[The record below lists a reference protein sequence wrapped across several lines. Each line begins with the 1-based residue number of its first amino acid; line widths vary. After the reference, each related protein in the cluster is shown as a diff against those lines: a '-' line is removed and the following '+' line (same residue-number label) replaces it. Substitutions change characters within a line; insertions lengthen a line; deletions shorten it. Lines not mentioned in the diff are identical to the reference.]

1 MLVTDGPGYRIIVGE
16 EQLDLLR
23 FDRALDEARRCATV
37 DGEVAALETALG
49 LYRGRVLPDSRSPV
63 LTSAAAALE
72 DRYLGARERLLELRL
87 EQGRAHDAVTELL
100 TLVAEHPLRE
110 SLSALLMVALYRVGR
125 QADALRV
132 YHDLRNLLA
141 EQLGID
147 PSSAVNYRYQ
157 QILRNEPGLDRSPA
171 AAHGPAAAQ
180 PPAPPPRSLPHDLP
194 DFTGREEELARL
206 LAQASDAPDGAA
218 AHPAVRIVTV
228 DGMAGSGK
236 TTLAVH
242 AAHRLADR
250 YPDGQVFLDL
260 RGFSPHGPPLTPHE
274 ALGTLLRAL
283 GVPGDRLPDDP
294 SDREGLWRGMTADRR
309 MLLLF
314 DNAAASDQ
322 VRPLIPAGPH
332 CLVLVTSRPS
342 LAQLDGATP
351 LPLAP
356 PPAADGLALLGR
368 VLGHRRV
375 AAEQEAAAELV
386 ALCGRLPLAL
396 RVVASRLT
404 NRPQW
409 SLAYLTGRLR
419 DEATRLDELA
429 VEHRSVRAS
438 LGLSYAA
445 VPATH
450 QELFRL
456 LGAHPGADFDGP
468 AAAALAGLAP
478 HTAES
483 RLEDLLDARLL
494 DQRVPGRYTFH
505 PLLRALARDAAAQEP
520 RAAGESRRRL
530 LDHYLTAA
538 EATAALVEPGRRVPR
553 PAAEVRPPAAVPP
566 PRDATAALA
575 WFDAER
581 ANLLAVLGH
590 AEESGADRHVAR
602 LSLALAPCLHAR
614 GQVEDEL
621 AVLRKAAA
629 AARRLGDPALE
640 RAALTGLA
648 APYGRLGRV
657 AEGLECAREAL
668 SLSERTGDRAGAALC
683 LSRIGAF
690 HNALGQYESAIAAL
704 HRALVLLSRTEARAT
719 EENAVLASLGE
730 AQAALGRHAE
740 ALQTSRLV
748 ILHSRDAGDPH
759 GEVTGLTGEATA
771 YAAAGQLDMAL
782 DRLAE
787 AAALARRAA
796 APDGSAPDGLAPVL
810 ARYADVYRR
819 QGRHR
824 EALHAG
830 HAALHLLRR
839 DRRPAL
845 TAAVHNVIGAVHRD
859 RGEYQ
864 RGEGHHQTARRLA
877 LRAGLRRE
885 LALALDG
892 IAHARAHGEGPQEA
906 KEHEPRSA
914 PAAPVPPVHAHAC
927 ATQHPTH

>member
-16 EQLDLLR
+16 DQLDLLR

-100 TLVAEHPLRE
+100 PLVAEHPLRE

-180 PPAPPPRSLPHDLP
+180 PPTPPPRSLPHDLP
-194 DFTGREEELARL
+194 DFTGREAELTRL
-206 LAQASDAPDGAA
+206 LAQASDAPDGGA

-260 RGFSPHGPPLTPHE
+260 RGFSPHGPPLAPHE

-294 SDREGLWRGMTADRR
+294 SDRVGLWRGMTADRR

-322 VRPLIPAGPH
+322 VRPLIPAGPD

-342 LAQLDGATP
+342 LAQLDGATA

-409 SLAYLTGRLR
+409 SLAYLAGRLR
-419 DEATRLDELA
+419 DEATRLDELT
-429 VEHRSVRAS
+429 VEHRSVRTA
-438 LGLSYAA
+438 LELSYAA
-445 VPATH
+445 MPAGH

-456 LGAHPGADFDGP
+456 LGAHPGTDVDGP

-478 HTAES
+478 QTAEA

-494 DQRVPGRYTFH
+494 DQRTPGRYTFH
-505 PLLRALARDAAAQEP
+505 PLVRALARDAAAHRPQ
-520 RAAGESRRRL
+520 AADEARRRL

-538 EATAALVEPGRRVPR
+538 EDAAALVEPGRGPSR
-553 PAAEVRPPAAVPP
+553 PAAEHRPPSAVPP
-566 PRDATAALA
+566 PPHDAAAALA

-602 LSLALAPCLHAR
+602 LSLTLAPCLHA
-614 GQVEDEL
+614 GGHVEDEL
-621 AVLRKAAA
+621 AVLRKAAT

-668 SLSERTGDRAGAALC
+668 SLSERTGDRAGAAHC

-690 HNALGQYESAIAAL
+690 HNALGQYESAISAL
-704 HRALVLLSRTEARAT
+704 HRALVLLSRTDARTAD
-719 EENAVLASLGE
+719 ENAVLVSLAE

-748 ILHSRDAGDPH
+748 ILHSREAGDPH

-787 AAALARRAA
+787 AAALARRTA
-796 APDGSAPDGLAPVL
+796 APDGLAPVL

-839 DRRPAL
+839 VRRPAL

-892 IAHARAHGEGPQEA
+892 IAHARAHGEGPHEA

-914 PAAPVPPVHAHAC
+914 PAAPAARPRAHAG
-927 ATQHPTH
+927 ATQHPPH